1 LDVARQAVSVDERT
15 AGLARAQLRAAG
27 PAGLDAL
34 FTAHDAEI
42 RGMLAGGAG
51 QGQVPASWERV
62 RAAIDTVAR
71 QRDAHASHL
80 FWYTDL
86 SEARRAARAAHRPI
100 LSLRLLGNLDEELS
114 CANSRYF
121 RTALYANRAISNRLR
136 GGWILHWESV
146 RPAPHMTIDIGDG
159 RRIEPTV
166 TGNSLPN
173 GLEEN
178 GKDPHVWPRLSN
190 LASFRGDLLPAEKV
204 VRRIATVGSEERG
217 EFLTAFHRNRM
228 EETERSWDELT
239 RGHDVKT
246 LSEQE
251 WDRLAL
257 QHASDARLDAN
268 SVALMRLKTLGLY
281 DPD

>member
-146 RPAPHMTIDIGDG
+146 RPAPHMTIDFGDG
-159 RRIEPTV
+159 RRVERTV
-166 TGNSLPN
+166 TGNSLHYVLDEDGN
-173 GLEEN
+173 VL
-178 GKDPHVWPRLSN
+178 DVWPGLVSPAGF
-190 LASFRGDLLPAEKV
+190 LGDLERAEQLV
-204 VRRIATVGSEERG
+204 
-217 EFLTAFHRNRM
+217 
-228 EETERSWDELT
+228 
-239 RGHDVKT
+239 
-246 LSEQE
+246 
-251 WDRLAL
+251 
-257 QHASDARLDAN
+257 
-268 SVALMRLKTLGLY
+268 
-281 DPD
+281 